1 MKRNNT
7 MSVKTNKSYTK
18 RLKVT
23 KTGKIL
29 GRKPG
34 FNHFNAKQS
43 RKKQLAGKNTQEFTM
58 SSKDKSRFMPHN

>member
-1 MKRNNT
+1 M
-7 MSVKTNKSYTK
+7 KTNKSFSK

-23 KTGKIL
+23 KSGKII

-43 RKKQLAGKNTQEFTM
+43 RTKQLAGRKGNAFVMKN
-58 SSKDKSRFMPHN
+58 KPKSHLLPNS

>member
-1 MKRNNT
+1 
-7 MSVKTNKSYTK
+7 MSQKTNKSYTK

-43 RKKQLAGKNTQEFTM
+43 RTKQLLGKKTSAFKMNVKE
-58 SSKDKSRFMPHN
+58 KSNFIPFA